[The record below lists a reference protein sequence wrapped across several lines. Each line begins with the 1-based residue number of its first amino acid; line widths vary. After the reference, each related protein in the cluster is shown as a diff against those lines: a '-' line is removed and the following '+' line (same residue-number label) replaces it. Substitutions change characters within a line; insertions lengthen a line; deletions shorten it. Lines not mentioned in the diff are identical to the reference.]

1 MSWAGVCQPSDHNSN
16 ECEEN
21 EGASG
26 SVEGFV
32 VSDHAAT
39 PDDPGEGALDDP
51 APRQDGEALAVGI
64 LPDDLEDAG
73 VLAQGG
79 AQFVPGVGGVG
90 PHLGDPREAA
100 AQLDD
105 DLGGAVAI
113 LDRRRPD
120 AGDEDQPLGVDRE
133 MLLDAANL
141 LGAVPAR
148 RIARDPPFS
157 AAATLRLSITAAVG
171 SAARPR
177 APRLRVTSCV

>member
-1 MSWAGVCQPSDHNSN
+1 MACETSDHDAD
-16 ECEEN
+16 EGEED

-26 SVEGFV
+26 AVERFV
-32 VSDHAAT
+32 MPDHPAT
-39 PDDPGEGALDDP
+39 SDDPGEGALDDP
-51 APRQDGEALAVGI
+51 APRQNGEALAVGI
-64 LPDDLEDAG
+64 FPDDLDHAG
-73 VLAQGG
+73 VLVQGG
-79 AQFVPGVGGVG
+79 AQFVPGIGGVG
-90 PHLGDPREAA
+90 PYLGDPREAA

-113 LDRRRPD
+113 LDRCRPD

-141 LGAVPAR
+141 LGAIPAR

-177 APRLRVTSCV
+177 AARLCSTSCV